1 MTTRER
7 SLGITTIAVGLGAVT
22 FAILSGLTTGA
33 GGPDFVGIVTV
44 GAGLALI
51 VTGLFNLFHHDTA

>member
-7 SLGITTIAVGLGAVT
+7 SVGVTTIAAGVGAVT
-22 FAILSGLTTGA
+22 FAILSGLTTGD
-33 GGPDFVGIVTV
+33 GGPDWVGIVTV

-51 VTGLFNLFHHDTA
+51 VTGLFNLLHHDAA

>member
-1 MTTRER
+1 MTTKER
-7 SLGITTIAVGLGAVT
+7 SLGITTIAVGLGAVA
-22 FAILSGLTTGA
+22 FAILSGLTTGD
-33 GGPDFVGIVTV
+33 GGPDWVGIVTV